1 MLTWPA
7 RPGLQAL
14 VVPRTASPIGRRN
27 LQRRGGSGY
36 LRCVS
41 ARTARVVIFAER
53 LAADLAVILGGGL
66 VGVYLHGSVAMA
78 CFNSDRSDVD
88 LLVVTRQGLSPTRRR
103 AVDELMLTR
112 SGAPY
117 PLEITIL
124 TADQLR
130 PWRHPAPFDFHY
142 SEVWRGS
149 LEQQL
154 PEVSWGAVR

>member
-1 MLTWPA
+1 
-7 RPGLQAL
+7 
-14 VVPRTASPIGRRN
+14 
-27 LQRRGGSGY
+27 
-36 LRCVS
+36 VS
-41 ARTARVVIFAER
+41 ARTARAVIFAER

-78 CFNSDRSDVD
+78 CFNPDRSDVD